1 MGVSTMLDRHLGS
14 SHCKPEHGGP
24 DYASRCASGERHFA
38 VQLGHAELLQL
49 GID

>member
-1 MGVSTMLDRHLGS
+1 MGVSATLDQYLGS
-14 SHCKPEHGGP
+14 SRCKPEHGGP
-24 DYASRCASGERHFA
+24 DYASRCASGECHFA